1 MMGDSASHIG
11 IHRRDIYTITRLNR
25 EVRTILEGSFP
36 PLWIQG
42 EISNL
47 VKPSSGHLYFT
58 LKDAGS
64 QVRCAM
70 FRNRN
75 LQLRFKPANG
85 DEILARAAVSL
96 YEGRGEFQLIVE
108 SMEPAGDGALQRAF
122 EDLKQRL
129 AKTGLF
135 NEEHKKIIPPF
146 PVNIGVI
153 TSPTGAAIRD
163 IISILQRRFPFAQ
176 VIIYPVPVQGKGAAE
191 QIARTLAL
199 ADERRECDVL
209 ILARGGGSLEDLW
222 AFNEETL
229 ANAIFQCQTPLVS
242 GIGHEIDFTIAD
254 FVADQRAATPS
265 AAAELCSPDQQQLA
279 DKIRAQQDKL
289 MRYTRQTLLI
299 VNHKLQTLGNRLPHP
314 AWQLQSISQQLD
326 ECSLRMI
333 HSVQSSNDKYRSQ
346 LLELKSG
353 VNDQNPAHQ
362 LRNFSE
368 KCFFLQQQL
377 NQAISH
383 TLHNA
388 HVHIANLNHA
398 LDTVSPLATLGR
410 GYAIVTDVEN
420 KTIIREAG
428 QLKAGDTIMTRFF
441 KGRIKSTVDTIF
453 DNEET

>member
-1 MMGDSASHIG
+1 
-11 IHRRDIYTITRLNR
+11 
-25 EVRTILEGSFP
+25 
-36 PLWIQG
+36 
-42 EISNL
+42 
-47 VKPSSGHLYFT
+47 
-58 LKDAGS
+58 
-64 QVRCAM
+64 M

-75 LQLRFKPANG
+75 LHLRFKPTNG
-85 DEILARAAVSL
+85 DEILARATVGL

-129 AKTGLF
+129 AKTGMF
-135 NEEHKKIIPPF
+135 NEEHKKIIPAF
-146 PVNIGVI
+146 PVIIGVI

-176 VIIYPVPVQGKGAAE
+176 VIIYPVPVQGDGAAE
-191 QIARTLAL
+191 QIARALAL
-199 ADERRECDVL
+199 ADERQDCDVL

-222 AFNEETL
+222 AFNDETL

-289 MRYTRQTLLI
+289 MRYIRQILLI
-299 VNHKLQTLGNRLPHP
+299 INHKLQTLGNRLPHP

-346 LLELKSG
+346 LLELKSRI
-353 VNDQNPAHQ
+353 NDQNPAHQ
-362 LRNFSE
+362 LSNFSE
-368 KCFFLQQQL
+368 KCSFLQQQL

-388 HVHIANLNHA
+388 QVQIANLNHA

-410 GYAIVTDVEN
+410 GYAIVTDAEN
-420 KTIIREAG
+420 KVIIREAG
-428 QLKAGDTIMTRFF
+428 QLKVGDSIATRFF
-441 KGRIKSTVDTIF
+441 KGRIKSTVNTIIN
-453 DNEET
+453 DEET